1 LNPKAYRKYDKRG
14 FIHHAVFQPRSICYI
29 DFGAP
34 IYVDDFRKLD
44 KLENELRTKMGQL
57 IRVTT
62 VALVCRAV
70 AGKKFVPLDEVLQH
84 IRDDLKIVK
93 NKNMLVGKGIRYR
106 TAGMIFRRSL
116 EHLANRLRMRDIIRV
131 TKRNGKKVVEVKRK
145 DVVTYYCNTVSHLF
159 DENENII
166 NE

>member
-1 LNPKAYRKYDKRG
+1 M
-14 FIHHAVFQPRSICYI
+14 
-29 DFGAP
+29 
-34 IYVDDFRKLD
+34 D